1 MAKLVALGEVMM
13 KLEVPDHRLL
23 EQADNLQV
31 SYSGTGLNVLS
42 GLSGLGHKTAL
53 VSALPNNAVGKAALK
68 SIRARGIETEAMI
81 WSGEYIGHYILEHGF
96 SIRPSNVVY
105 SNRSESSFCQSELSQ
120 YNLIGKVALKSIR
133 ARGIVTKALICSGE
147 YIGHY
152 ILEHGISIRP
162 SNVVYSNRSESSFCQ
177 SELSQYNLDLI
188 FDDTSLIHI
197 CGIMLA

>member
-23 EQADNLQV
+23 EQTDNLQV

-105 SNRSESSFCQSELSQ
+105 SNRSESSFCQ
-120 YNLIGKVALKSIR
+120 
-133 ARGIVTKALICSGE
+133 T
-147 YIGHY
+147 
-152 ILEHGISIRP
+152 
-162 SNVVYSNRSESSFCQ
+162 
-177 SELSQYNLDLI
+177 ELSQYNLDLI
-188 FDDTSLIHI
+188 FYDTSLIPK
-197 CGIMLA
+197 CGINLPVSEKTRSIAFADAGETKNPGSERVF